1 MLMERIIGAEIKS
14 LQNMLLRQIEKQG
27 TELGKERPSGPGL
40 FLLKFLRD
48 NKDKDVFQR
57 DLEKAL
63 GTTKSTCSKVL
74 SGMEEKGFVRRVSV
88 ADARFNKICLTP
100 LGEEVVKI
108 ADRHMEEFEAKLR
121 IGLTDE
127 QLATFF
133 ACIDR
138 MKKNLSEL
146 K

>member
-1 MLMERIIGAEIKS
+1 MERIIGAEIKS
-14 LQNMLLRQIEKQG
+14 LQNMLLRQIGKQG

-48 NKDKDVFQR
+48 NKNKDIYQR
-57 DLEKAL
+57 DLENVL

-74 SGMEEKGFVRRVSV
+74 SGMENKGFIKRVSV
-88 ADARFNKICLTP
+88 SDARFNKICLTP

-108 ADRHMEEFEAKLR
+108 ADKHMEEVEAKLR

-133 ACIDR
+133 VCVDT

-146 K
+146 G